1 MLDAACVRAAFLNLL
16 LTAVEAM
23 PPGGTLSITTA
34 TAGGMLSLVITDTGS
49 GMSEERV
56 KKIFEP
62 FNSDKPSG
70 LGLGMPY
77 AKKII
82 EEHGGNITVESKL
95 GEGTRVSINLPAEKN
110 ESEGT
115 LAARNTH
122 R

>member
-1 MLDAACVRAAFLNLL
+1 M
-16 LTAVEAM
+16 
-23 PPGGTLSITTA
+23 SITIA
-34 TAGGMLSLVITDTGS
+34 TAGDMLSLVIKDTGS

-62 FNSDKPSG
+62 FNSDKTSG

-82 EEHGGNITVESKL
+82 EEHGGNIMVESRL
-95 GEGTRVSINLPAEKN
+95 GEGTRVSISLPAQKN

-115 LAARNTH
+115 FAAHNTH

>member
-1 MLDAACVRAAFLNLL
+1 MPNGGILTIACA
-16 LTAVEAM
+16 
-23 PPGGTLSITTA
+23 S
-34 TAGGMLSLVITDTGS
+34 AGDMLSLVIKDTGS

-62 FNSDKPSG
+62 FNSDKTSG

-82 EEHGGNITVESKL
+82 EEHGGNITVESRL
-95 GEGTRVSINLPAEKN
+95 GEGTRVSIKLPAQKN

-115 LAARNTH
+115 LAAHNTH